1 MVDTGKP
8 YVVAS
13 IVTDI
18 VFRKNVGVIIKL
30 GVTCIDPP
38 LCESAPKRDP
48 TSDRPQLVDT
58 LKEILLRVGSRSAP
72 IGTLYVWVFS
82 PAILVSCYSFG
93 RGPASVLI
101 HIPSPIS
108 PSTAWSIALSSI
120 CQAQKCL
127 VQSRGGL
134 N

>member
-58 LKEILLRVGSRSAP
+58 LKEIFVLGGVPMSADRDPHVWCVLRRFQLLAAVWPGS
-72 IGTLYVWVFS
+72 
-82 PAILVSCYSFG
+82 CFG
-93 RGPASVLI
+93 ADSQTDPPFL
-101 HIPSPIS
+101 
-108 PSTAWSIALSSI
+108 
-120 CQAQKCL
+120 
-127 VQSRGGL
+127 GGRTRR
-134 N
+134 NQHQDE